1 MESGQKN
8 GNQRERA
15 EIDAVLA
22 EMAEDGELVASEV
35 FRRARHG
42 SYEVVNVASQFAEA
56 HEKFLPL
63 RRLLIE
69 IPGGHLVIAS
79 EDVVG
84 RIRES
89 KVRNEVQGLW
99 VRFDTGRFAGAV
111 GRVIGAGHEAE
122 LAPWIGP
129 REQHEYMKCAGT
141 HTEEIDP

>member
-1 MESGQKN
+1 MESGQER

-15 EIDAVLA
+15 ETDAVWA
-22 EMAEDGELVASEV
+22 ELIEDGALVVSEV
-35 FRRARHG
+35 FRRSLHG
-42 SYEVVNVASQFAEA
+42 SYAIVTIAREFAEA

-63 RRLLIE
+63 RRLIVE

-79 EDVVG
+79 EDVIS
-84 RIRES
+84 RIMES

-99 VRFDTGRFAGAV
+99 VRFNTGRFAGAV
-111 GRVIGAGHEAE
+111 GRVIGVGHEAE